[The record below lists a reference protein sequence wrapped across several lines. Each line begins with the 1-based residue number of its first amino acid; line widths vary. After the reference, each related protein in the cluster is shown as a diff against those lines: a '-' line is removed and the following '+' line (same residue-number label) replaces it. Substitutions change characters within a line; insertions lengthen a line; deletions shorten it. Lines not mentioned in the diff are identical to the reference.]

1 MRRQKVLQLAGKE
14 FFKTNY
20 DDEIKTL
27 KKFLHYHHRERERER
42 EQKRKRT
49 KHNYTAN

>member
-1 MRRQKVLQLAGKE
+1 MRRQKVLKLAGKD

-42 EQKRKRT
+42 ERERAKAKENKT
-49 KHNYTAN
+49 

>member
-42 EQKRKRT
+42 ERERAKAK
-49 KHNYTAN
+49 ANKT